1 MDQAVEIRP
10 TDELLKVLR
19 ATQQQEPPSAEHAP
33 KAQVPGKKSFRAR
46 RGKQRGPEAR
56 SDTEKSFRA
65 RRGKQRRP
73 EAAATPTEPNQNWL
87 RLFRFGDLS
96 LQTSNVTEA
105 S

>member
-46 RGKQRGPEAR
+46 RGKQR
-56 SDTEKSFRA
+56 
-65 RRGKQRRP
+65 RP